1 MKRIL
6 AVVLIFS
13 LFCFSLGSLST
24 KAATT
29 EKDSIKTASELQN
42 KLTSYLKTANPKTD
56 GEVEKVVS
64 DFYKDNNVDKKITS
78 SFDNTGLPNI
88 EYSEGTSENNAINI
102 DKYIDENV
110 DKGNFV
116 EKKVNDNVSV
126 IFTNSPVYFIESTEE
141 TLTLPN
147 TNKNGVMRL
156 AASRYKNTK
165 TVTHRYTAK
174 SWVGLTLFK
183 LGVKGYFSYNGSKV
197 KPHLNDAWYT
207 RGTLSIWQVSGWH
220 KGTYTKGSN
229 YAEVYGRGNFHYGF
243 EVKGV
248 GLVIQDKYF
257 KVYLSSNAKGK
268 VSKHTTIR

>member
-1 MKRIL
+1 
-6 AVVLIFS
+6 
-13 LFCFSLGSLST
+13 
-24 KAATT
+24 
-29 EKDSIKTASELQN
+29 
-42 KLTSYLKTANPKTD
+42 
-56 GEVEKVVS
+56 
-64 DFYKDNNVDKKITS
+64 
-78 SFDNTGLPNI
+78 
-88 EYSEGTSENNAINI
+88 
-102 DKYIDENV
+102 
-110 DKGNFV
+110 
-116 EKKVNDNVSV
+116 
-126 IFTNSPVYFIESTEE
+126 
-141 TLTLPN
+141 
-147 TNKNGVMRL
+147 MRL

-257 KVYLSSNAKGK
+257 KVYLSSNAKEKFQNILQFVKRCVILKKFFISKSFVITFIITLFLFSTQFVLVNVTGTEIFNLFATSFI
-268 VSKHTTIR
+268 VSIIVSLIIKLFKKNNVKTQN